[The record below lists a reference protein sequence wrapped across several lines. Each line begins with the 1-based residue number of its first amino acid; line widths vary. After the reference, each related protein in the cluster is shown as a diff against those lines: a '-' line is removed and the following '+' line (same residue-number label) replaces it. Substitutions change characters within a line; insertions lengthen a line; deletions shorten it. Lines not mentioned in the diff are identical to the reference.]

1 MTMGIERLT
10 TLAFSMYSNKGAY
23 ALLLGAGISRSAKIP
38 SGWEV
43 EKSIIEELAATK
55 GVSDIDDW
63 HQWYKTEFG
72 VSANYSD
79 LLGNLV
85 STSTERVS
93 LMRKFFE
100 PSEEEKELG
109 LKMPTKAHIAIAK
122 LVKAGY
128 IRVIITTNFDRLLEK
143 ALESEGIIPQ
153 VICHEDEIPK
163 AIPLMHW
170 QSVTILKINGDYI
183 DCRFRNTT
191 EELDSYPEEWK
202 TYLHQVFENYGL
214 ISCGW
219 SADWDKGLIDII
231 NSSKQSRYNS
241 FFTTMGNVGDKLRGL
256 SNSRHG
262 EIMPITGAD
271 DLFHN
276 LYEQIS
282 ALEKC
287 NANRNMGHDIMIARV
302 KKYLSSPQYDIEYA
316 DLIEVLCEEA
326 YNAIISKAKYDF
338 ILDKESFN
346 EYLSLHKNSV
356 KTLMEL
362 AIIVVRWGKYKHIQA
377 LGEVLVRLCMLP
389 ARHGHAIYEKTQ
401 YVHALAALFL
411 LNTIGVACVKYE
423 RFKELDSILK
433 IRVPSGNFLGEY
445 PYSLLYLIGRFHCDK
460 NDLNDFI
467 EQNYYFPDS
476 LLVYNVLKS
485 HFNKYF
491 ISEDLFENTF
501 YIWERLKSLVYGF
514 YEKGPNGSFWG
525 PCGNFIMKELQ
536 YQRNPMKAHP
546 YVAFF
551 DNADIQK
558 QDWSPIRQGMFGGK
572 YENYTKIKND
582 ANGFYNSCMRG
593 RY

>member
-1 MTMGIERLT
+1 
-10 TLAFSMYSNKGAY
+10 
-23 ALLLGAGISRSAKIP
+23 
-38 SGWEV
+38 
-43 EKSIIEELAATK
+43 
-55 GVSDIDDW
+55 
-63 HQWYKTEFG
+63 
-72 VSANYSD
+72 
-79 LLGNLV
+79 
-85 STSTERVS
+85 
-93 LMRKFFE
+93 
-100 PSEEEKELG
+100 
-109 LKMPTKAHIAIAK
+109 MPTKAHIAIAK

-143 ALESEGIIPQ
+143 ALESEGVIPQ
-153 VICHEDEIPK
+153 VIWHEDEIPK

-191 EELDSYPEEWK
+191 EELDSYPDEWK

-241 FFTTMGNVGDKLRGL
+241 FFTTVGNVGDKLRKL

-316 DLIEVLCEEA
+316 DLIEALCEEA

-356 KTLMEL
+356 KILMDL

-377 LGEVLVRLCMLP
+377 LGEVLVKLCMLP
-389 ARHGHAIYEKTQ
+389 SRHGHAIYEKTQ

-433 IRVPSGNFLGEY
+433 IRVPSGNFLWDY
-445 PYSLLYLIGRFHCDK
+445 PSSLLDLVGRFHWSKDEL
-460 NDLNDFI
+460 NDLID
-467 EQNYYFPDS
+467 
-476 LLVYNVLKS
+476 
-485 HFNKYF
+485 
-491 ISEDLFENTF
+491 
-501 YIWERLKSLVYGF
+501 
-514 YEKGPNGSFWG
+514 
-525 PCGNFIMKELQ
+525 
-536 YQRNPMKAHP
+536 
-546 YVAFF
+546 
-551 DNADIQK
+551 
-558 QDWSPIRQGMFGGK
+558 
-572 YENYTKIKND
+572 
-582 ANGFYNSCMRG
+582 
-593 RY
+593 